1 MGWYSCSG
9 MRAGHLYSGT
19 GAGIPNEVLAWLLTL
34 RPGAGT
40 YTQVPGVQLHL
51 LLQLCEQLC
60 VERLQLQAGE
70 KTQLKARLPQKL

>member
-19 GAGIPNEVLAWLLTL
+19 GLVLPMRYWP
-34 RPGAGT
+34 RAGT

-60 VERLQLQAGE
+60 VEGLELQVGE